1 MVYIH
6 DNAWLVLSN
15 EQRPQMWDINAC
27 TDISKQQGDFTGRH
41 GVNQLKDK
49 CNSVTIIFGRGEV
62 DNTYY
67 AFILLLLAI
76 VLVRCINKDI

>member
-1 MVYIH
+1 M
-6 DNAWLVLSN
+6 
-15 EQRPQMWDINAC
+15 
-27 TDISKQQGDFTGRH
+27 RH

-49 CNSVTIIFGRGEV
+49 CNRVAIIFGRGEV

-67 AFILLLLAI
+67 AFIILFLGI